1 MLSFFP
7 ARCPFLIIC
16 AWENNRAAE
25 DLKEFLELFSCLAVS
40 AQNFRGA
47 EYEYSKKRL
56 QENRKPAA
64 LPEEKNYQKL
74 LAYLEENIRKDSKF
88 VYLTLLN
95 GRRGSEVA
103 EMTVDDWFQ
112 RKSWYPQESDK
123 YTEKDHE
130 LLNQYLVFFVMG
142 KNDELLPICIPL
154 FCVKGLDTLADSQVR
169 ANISIEYRSVFP
181 FTYNQRVL

>member
-7 ARCPFLIIC
+7 ARCPLLIIC
-16 AWENNRAAE
+16 AWENNQAAE

-56 QENRKPAA
+56 QENRKPAT
-64 LPEEKNYQKL
+64 LPEEKNYHKL

-103 EMTVDDWFQ
+103 EMTVDDLVQ

-123 YTEKDHE
+123 YE

-169 ANISIEYRSVFP
+169 AKANISIEYSSVFP
-181 FTYNQRVL
+181 FTHHQRML